1 MSFHFND
8 MAEEEYEDIVAR
20 VEAANEEL
28 LGHFINVL
36 ILEKG
41 VGKRKAH
48 QYADDLRFF
57 GNEYLL
63 DYGGDNLLEGL
74 SSFPSF
80 VGDWFIRKCMWS
92 DEVTLGRNVE
102 AFGLFLR
109 IQMEWGKIKQDEVN
123 AWDDRCQKDLE
134 LWCLRVKVYNSPEMD
149 LEDLFDEDGQWN
161 DGLFSSKP
169 DEKQPVRIPGGGKLV
184 LKLLLSAKVA
194 KFCAIKPPELVKLT
208 ERGDWEGREHSWF
221 SNWRCEEAFG
231 MKGTKEKVMLVTNE
245 RTRYSVLIRIP
256 GKDPKS
262 LLMGVHSAIMRAFD
276 RFNVS
281 RPTKIDLQIQ
291 TLSGAARSLT
301 SFQNQQM
308 YHLGSLV
315 ERRDF
320 EFLDDLEVPLNK
332 LPTKIGGEYK
342 FPDQVFPEMCEETPP
357 FDAAA
362 GLDRIVP
369 FLN

>member
-1 MSFHFND
+1 M
-8 MAEEEYEDIVAR
+8 VTR
-20 VEAANEEL
+20 VEAENEEL

-57 GNEYLL
+57 GNKYLL
-63 DYGGDNLLEGL
+63 NYGGENLLEGL

-80 VGDWFIRKCMWS
+80 AGDWFIRKCMWS
-92 DEVTLGRNVE
+92 DEVTLRRSVE
-102 AFGLFLR
+102 AYGLFLR
-109 IQMEWGKIKQDEVN
+109 MLMEWGKINQDEVD
-123 AWDDRCQKDLE
+123 AWNERAEKDLE
-134 LWCLRVKVYNSPEMD
+134 RWCLRVQIYNNAEMD
-149 LEDLFDEDGQWN
+149 LDDLFDEDGQWN
-161 DGLFSSKP
+161 DELFSSKP
-169 DEKQPVRIPGGGKLV
+169 DEKQPVSIFGGGTLV

-208 ERGDWEGREHSWF
+208 DRGDWEGMDHPWF

-231 MKGTKEKVMLVTNE
+231 MQGTKEKVILVTNE

-256 GKDPKS
+256 GKEPKS
-262 LLMGVHSAIMRAFD
+262 LLTAVHSAIMRAFD
-276 RFNVS
+276 RVRVS
-281 RPTKIDLQIQ
+281 RPTKINLQIQ

-308 YHLGSLV
+308 YHLDSLID
-315 ERRDF
+315 RRDF
-320 EFLDDLEVPLNK
+320 EFLEDLEKPLNDM
-332 LPTKIGGEYK
+332 PTKIDGEYK
-342 FPDQVFPEMCEETPP
+342 FPDKVFSEMCEETPP
-357 FDAAA
+357 FDVAA
-362 GLDRIVP
+362 GLDRITP